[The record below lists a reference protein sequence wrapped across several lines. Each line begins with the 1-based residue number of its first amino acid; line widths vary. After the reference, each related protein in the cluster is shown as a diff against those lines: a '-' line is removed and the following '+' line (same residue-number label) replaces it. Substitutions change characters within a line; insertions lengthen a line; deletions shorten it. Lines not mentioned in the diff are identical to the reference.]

1 MIVFRSC
8 IRCQGDV
15 HLKADHYGQYLD
27 RLHCGAFTEVP
38 HRIDL
43 TSLLGTA

>member
-27 RLHCGAFTEVP
+27 CLHCGAVTEVP
-38 HRIDL
+38 DRIDL
-43 TSLLGTA
+43 TSLPGTA